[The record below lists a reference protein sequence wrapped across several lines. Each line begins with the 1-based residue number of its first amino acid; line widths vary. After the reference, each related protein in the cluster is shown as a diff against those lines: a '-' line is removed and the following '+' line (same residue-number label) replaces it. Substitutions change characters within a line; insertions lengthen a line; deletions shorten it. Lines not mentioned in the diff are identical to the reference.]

1 MSVRKGGDE
10 NNKERIVG
18 GTEHAWCKAVSGGT
32 GITVLAFLVSPEAA
46 DTCVLRNALH
56 NILNSHPTLRSKLL
70 YNASTKTFSFAIS
83 ATPDVQI
90 TRFDAPATLQLLR
103 SRKTPSS
110 DVVSLSPFQIILE
123 HELSNNAAWKNPNSF
138 PPSGADV
145 LFASVYA
152 LPEDGKRVMA
162 LRFHTAVCDRT
173 TAVALLGELMEF
185 MGEGTLKGIKNEG
198 EGSFGIENVVPSEKS
213 KKRLWAHGLD
223 MLGYSVNS
231 FRLTNLKFNDVKGPR
246 HSLVVRLQL
255 NLHHTSR
262 ILAGCKSAGIKL
274 CGVLTAAGLIAAH
287 SSRSQWDHQ
296 LQQKKKYGVVT
307 LTDCRSIL
315 DPPLSSHHYGFY
327 HSAILNMHTMKG
339 GETLWDLAKRSY
351 NAFENS
357 KKSNKHFSDMADL
370 NFLMCKAI
378 DNPNLTASS
387 SLRTSFITVFEEPV
401 VYDISADIQRNLG
414 VEDYVGCSSV
424 HGVGPSIAVFDA
436 VIDGKLDCAC
446 VYPSPLHSRE
456 QMHEL
461 VDEMKRVL
469 IDATKCI
476 DE

>member
-1 MSVRKGGDE
+1 
-10 NNKERIVG
+10 
-18 GTEHAWCKAVSGGT
+18 
-32 GITVLAFLVSPEAA
+32 
-46 DTCVLRNALH
+46 
-56 NILNSHPTLRSKLL
+56 
-70 YNASTKTFSFAIS
+70 
-83 ATPDVQI
+83 
-90 TRFDAPATLQLLR
+90 
-103 SRKTPSS
+103 
-110 DVVSLSPFQIILE
+110 
-123 HELSNNAAWKNPNSF
+123 
-138 PPSGADV
+138 
-145 LFASVYA
+145 
-152 LPEDGKRVMA
+152 
-162 LRFHTAVCDRT
+162 
-173 TAVALLGELMEF
+173 
-185 MGEGTLKGIKNEG
+185 
-198 EGSFGIENVVPSEKS
+198 
-213 KKRLWAHGLD
+213 

-246 HSLVVRLQL
+246 HSLLVRLQL

-287 SSRSQWDHQ
+287 SSRSQWDHNQ
-296 LQQKKKYGVVT
+296 QQQKKKYGVVT

-339 GETLWDLAKRSY
+339 GESLWDLAKRSY

-401 VYDISADIQRNLG
+401 VYNISADIQRDLG